1 MKLSNKTRSAFFSRI
16 ASTEFYLFCVLL
28 GLILVVSLISPRFL
42 SAENF
47 FSMALS
53 YSYTGIFAIGFLF
66 VLISGGM
73 DISFAAVATVAQYLM
88 ASAMVAQPDIPIVVV
103 VLIPILT
110 GCALGALNALLI
122 HYLNA
127 PSIIVSL
134 ANLNIYYGILQFISG
149 GTWLYDFPD
158 WFSQFSLTLAVS
170 LTNEQGVHYGLSVVT
185 LIWIALALVASFVLR
200 KLKAGRKLYAMGGN
214 LEASRRAG
222 ISILRYRLFAY
233 ITCGFTAGLGGMV
246 HTFVTQTVAPNTLVG
261 REFDVVAAVVLGGAS
276 IFGGSG
282 SVGGTLLGVA
292 LIAVITN
299 ALTIMKVPD
308 YWHMV
313 FIGAVVLLSIGITAM
328 SEKRSRKGDRNIY
341 VA

>member
-1 MKLSNKTRSAFFSRI
+1 MASRNKPSSSFLPKLAG
-16 ASTEFYLFCVLL
+16 TEFYLLCVLL
-28 GLILVVSLISPRFL
+28 GLIAVVSLISPRFL

-66 VLISGGM
+66 VLISGGI

-88 ASAMVAQPDIPIVVV
+88 ASAMIANPDISIVFVV
-103 VLIPILT
+103 MIPILT
-110 GCALGALNALLI
+110 GITLGALNALLI

-127 PSIIVSL
+127 PSIIISL
-134 ANLNIYYGILQFISG
+134 ANLNIYYGVLQFVSA

-158 WFSQFSLTLAVS
+158 WFTQFPLTLVIS
-170 LTNEQGVHYGLSVVT
+170 FINERDTQYGLSVVT
-185 LIWIALALVASFVLR
+185 LIWIVLALVASFVLSR
-200 KLKAGRKLYAMGGN
+200 LKAGRKLYAIGGN

-233 ITCGFTAGLGGMV
+233 ITCGFTAGLGGMA
-246 HTFVTQTVAPNTLVG
+246 HTFITQTVAPNTLVG

-276 IFGGSG
+276 IFGGTG
-282 SVGGTLLGVA
+282 SVGGTLLGVG

-299 ALTIMKVPD
+299 ALTIMRVPD

-313 FIGAVVLLSIGITAM
+313 FIGAMVLLSIGITAM
-328 SEKRSRKGDRNIY
+328 TEKVSKKGDRNIH